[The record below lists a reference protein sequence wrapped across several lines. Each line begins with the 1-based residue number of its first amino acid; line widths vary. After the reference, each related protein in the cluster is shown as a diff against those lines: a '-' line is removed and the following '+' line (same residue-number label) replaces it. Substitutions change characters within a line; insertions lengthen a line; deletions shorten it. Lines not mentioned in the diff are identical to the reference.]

1 MYKKYCD
8 LGELI
13 EVLENV
19 NQDLIVEIEVEEM
32 DISEEPCRFFPEVL
46 SIGYLDEE
54 DNKNSEDYKETESV
68 FASSGASSMDL
79 QMLCSDEYCSN
90 LKVES
95 LLEMAKF
102 IVGKYLTFHKGGGYV
117 MDESCAIYIYIYNDM
132 FSRLLSG
139 AVKIKDNRLILL
151 TCDSENISYKYSG

>member
-1 MYKKYCD
+1 MYWQYCD

-32 DISEEPCRFFPEVL
+32 DISEEPCRFFPKVL
-46 SIGYLDEE
+46 SICYLDEE

-68 FASSGASSMDL
+68 FVSWKSNSMEL
-79 QMLCSDEYCSN
+79 EMICSEKDCST
-90 LKVES
+90 LKVKS

-102 IVGKYLTFHKGGGYV
+102 IVGKYVPFHKGGGYV
-117 MDESCAIYIYIYNDM
+117 MDDSCSIYIDFDDSM
-132 FSRLLSG
+132 PTRLLSG

-151 TCDSENISYKYSG
+151 TTDSSNGRWG